1 MTRKQDTRSTSHSRR
16 RASHNLFSPA
26 SSFEG
31 STTRKRNAH
40 THQPPTNYTTDSLHR
55 LNLFQSRAP
64 KRIFTQLSLFFCAVV
79 DTPSIKKKKL
89 LRLAALPHGRFS
101 SFAVDAAPDFFAS
114 QSTTRPGHAPL
125 RSSAASR
132 SKTRRSRRGHFQSEH
147 RPATDRYLL
156 LRQARKSAACL
167 LAVTAC
173 L

>member
-79 DTPSIKKKKL
+79 DTPSIKKKNFLDWQPYRTGAFLPL
-89 LRLAALPHGRFS
+89 LSTPPPIFLRRKAQLDLATPPSDPPPPLDQRRDEADEAIFNPNI
-101 SFAVDAAPDFFAS
+101 DP
-114 QSTTRPGHAPL
+114 RP
-125 RSSAASR
+125 
-132 SKTRRSRRGHFQSEH
+132 
-147 RPATDRYLL
+147 TDI
-156 LRQARKSAACL
+156 C
-167 LAVTAC
+167 C
-173 L
+173 